1 MLKLMMA
8 SPYLIR
14 RYRFME
20 TQMGKAIIPMTIET
34 ASLMTI
40 KISIVRQPP
49 MQIMLF
55 IKPESTDNP
64 QKRAAM
70 T

>member
-1 MLKLMMA
+1 MLQLMMA

-40 KISIVRQPP
+40 KISMVRQPP
-49 MQIMLF
+49 MQIILF
-55 IKPESTDNP
+55 MKPESTDRP
-64 QKRAAM
+64 QKRAAIA
-70 T
+70 